1 MSILLD
7 DVAYWVAEWVA
18 TGELI
23 SEQVARKIAEY
34 WQSSAENGALAAFAS
49 GARHVDGESFRDD
62 LESTICYAKSAGM
75 FETIRE
81 LYALRAW
88 AAG

>member
-1 MSILLD
+1 MGIYLD
-7 DVAYWVAEWVA
+7 DVAYWVGEWVA

-62 LESTICYAKSAGM
+62 LESTICYARSAGT
-75 FETIRE
+75 FADTIHE
-81 LYALRAW
+81 LYALKAW
-88 AAG
+88 AC